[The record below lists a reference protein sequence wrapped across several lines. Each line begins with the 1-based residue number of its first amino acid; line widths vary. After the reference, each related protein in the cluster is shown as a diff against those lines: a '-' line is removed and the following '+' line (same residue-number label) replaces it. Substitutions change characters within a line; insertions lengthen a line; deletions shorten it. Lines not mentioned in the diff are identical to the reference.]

1 MPCEPGPRCGRGPSE
16 GGVDAG
22 GRGGEAELRAPG
34 LIKVLWRRVT
44 FGNPS
49 YWKHGEVISVCF
61 DLKPT
66 ASSRGGAEGCA
77 EHCSLATGDRTQGK
91 GVEL

>member
-1 MPCEPGPRCGRGPSE
+1 MSRARAASAVRPRAGWMPG
-16 GGVDAG
+16 
-22 GRGGEAELRAPG
+22 GGEAELRAPG
-34 LIKVLWRRVT
+34 IIKVLWWRVT

-49 YWKHGEVISVCF
+49 YWKHGEVMSVCL

-77 EHCSLATGDRTQGK
+77 EHCSPATGDRTQGE